1 MKKIIHTMAGV
12 LLSLLAVG
20 SLSACQPQ
28 NKSSQSAVSQTSQK
42 KATSQKRAVQAKIKD
57 NTYQFTRLPK
67 QNLDTPYRFTTAVGE
82 FTTGEAYLSGYQK
95 NKDNPQSWDGFKID
109 FTYKNT
115 TNKPQ
120 NPVKA
125 FQSVF
130 KVQTMH
136 KMGGQ
141 TNRVIKPVTTFAAY
155 VGMDPPRHE
164 EDVKRIANRSKTVQ
178 PGESIDTI
186 SAFGATDKQKQDKKA
201 VDDTEANY
209 TVAVLADPKSDV
221 VLQQVTAKINWRFD

>member
-1 MKKIIHTMAGV
+1 
-12 LLSLLAVG
+12 LAVG

-42 KATSQKRAVQAKIKD
+42 KVNRQKKAVQAKIE
-57 NTYQFTRLPK
+57 NGTYQFKAL
-67 QNLDTPYRFTTAVGE
+67 QQQGNNDNTPYRYKTAVGE
-82 FTTGEAYLSGYQK
+82 FTTGEAYLAGYQK
-95 NKDNPQSWDGFKID
+95 NKDNPKNWDGFKID

-125 FQSVF
+125 FQSIF

-141 TNRVIKPVTTFAAY
+141 TNRVIKPVANFAAY

-186 SAFGATDKQKQDKKA
+186 SAFGTTDQQKKNKKSY
-201 VDDTEANY
+201 DSTEANY
-209 TVAVLADPKSDV
+209 TVTVLADPKSDV
-221 VLQQVTAKINWRFD
+221 VLQQVTSKINWRFD